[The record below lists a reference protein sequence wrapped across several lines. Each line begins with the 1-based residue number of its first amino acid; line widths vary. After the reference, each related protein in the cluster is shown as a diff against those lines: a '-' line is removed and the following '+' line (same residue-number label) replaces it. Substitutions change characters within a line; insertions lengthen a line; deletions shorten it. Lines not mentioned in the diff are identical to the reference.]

1 MPCHPQSSHHLH
13 VTLGEG
19 LWASLN
25 RLSERTGDSLS
36 HIVRS
41 SLASTLDVDHHTIYQ
56 VSTSGALVKGVYQG
70 CVNIADIRRHGDFG
84 LGTFDS
90 LDGEGIMLDGRC
102 WQAKGDGT
110 VIEAPDDAE
119 APFWAATFFEA
130 DITTNFDQVTSWED
144 LTQQLNGLRRSDNLF
159 CAIRVDGV
167 FEQIQWR
174 VACRTEPG
182 TDLVQA
188 TNNQAEFQHQNVKGS
203 LVGFWTPE
211 YAKTINVP
219 GFHLH
224 LLSEDRHLGGHI
236 LDLKA
241 TNLKVSMHLDSNL
254 HLALPETPDFLAADL
269 TGDPAKALAQAENK
283 HH

>member
-1 MPCHPQSSHHLH
+1 MGLFRYSYMAQVEINGNLESVWEALIRTENYHLWNSFTPR
-13 VTLGEG
+13 VETSWEIGTNVLLTVRMQPDQKPIQQKEKLRTLTPLKELAWGINWG
-19 LWASLN
+19 PFLKA
-25 RLSERTGDSLS
+25 ERIQYLT
-36 HIVRS
+36 
-41 SLASTLDVDHHTIYQ
+41 
-56 VSTSGALVKGVYQG
+56 
-70 CVNIADIRRHGDFG
+70 
-84 LGTFDS
+84 
-90 LDGEGIMLDGRC
+90 E
-102 WQAKGDGT
+102 KGDGT

-119 APFWAATFFEA
+119 APFWAATFFGA

-211 YAKTINVP
+211 YARTINVP

-224 LLSEDRHLGGHI
+224 LLSEDRRLGGHI

-241 TNLKVSMHLDSNL
+241 KNLKVSMHLDNNL
-254 HLALPETPDFLAADL
+254 HLALPETSDFLAADL